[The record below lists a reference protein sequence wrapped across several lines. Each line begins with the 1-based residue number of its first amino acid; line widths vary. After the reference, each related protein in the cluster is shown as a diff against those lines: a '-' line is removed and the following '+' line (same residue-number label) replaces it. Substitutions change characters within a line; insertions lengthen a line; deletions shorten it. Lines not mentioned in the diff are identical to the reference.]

1 MPSLFVA
8 SAARP
13 RITSLN
19 VSRSSEEFQHEA
31 CLHKGSHILRQ
42 GPKVLL
48 LAPLE
53 PDEDSGF
60 VEMTVPAGDFIEH
73 AAGKAERPIRE
84 AGARL
89 LELLMEHPKI
99 ALLLQSALAERQTTS
114 IEFMINQFAQDIPWE
129 ILWERQ
135 SRFLGMHADRP
146 TFRSIQVAPPA
157 TLAPREPDGIVR
169 IAAVLAAADLP
180 PDAHWDAIYRA
191 VRGAGCDY
199 RILALISSDHLMEQI
214 RAAGDP
220 WVQACYVPGTAW
232 ELMAT
237 IGSAKPQLLYM
248 FCHGVPGVDDCLEIE
263 TRVQAKGGVGS
274 SVYRKADQFLPLREQ
289 MLIAVLN
296 SCCGAAPTADMDSPA
311 YALVSGGVP
320 AAVGMREKISGQ
332 AADAFCQ
339 AFFEAVSR
347 CLGKTG
353 LLPDGFASA
362 WGRVMNELR
371 LGLCMTLH
379 DRKLAAD
386 LRRSG
391 RSRCSTRG
399 QIPPPLRPP
408 LRSVATARPDQHA
421 AFVEHRSELGSSSTS
436 GTEC

>member
-1 MPSLFVA
+1 
-8 SAARP
+8 
-13 RITSLN
+13 
-19 VSRSSEEFQHEA
+19 
-31 CLHKGSHILRQ
+31 
-42 GPKVLL
+42 
-48 LAPLE
+48 
-53 PDEDSGF
+53 
-60 VEMTVPAGDFIEH
+60 MT
-73 AAGKAERPIRE
+73 
-84 AGARL
+84 
-89 LELLMEHPKI
+89 
-99 ALLLQSALAERQTTS
+99 T
-114 IEFMINQFAQDIPWE
+114 
-129 ILWERQ
+129 
-135 SRFLGMHADRP
+135 
-146 TFRSIQVAPPA
+146 
-157 TLAPREPDGIVR
+157 
-169 IAAVLAAADLP
+169 
-180 PDAHWDAIYRA
+180 
-191 VRGAGCDY
+191 

-274 SVYRKADQFLPLREQ
+274 SVYLSADQFLPLREQ

-296 SCCGAAPTADMDSPA
+296 SCCGAAPTADMDSLA

-362 WGRVMNELR
+362 WGRVMNESR

-386 LRRSG
+386 LRKEWTLPVLY
-391 RSRCSTRG
+391 TRPD
-399 QIPPPLRPP
+399 PPPLRPP

-421 AFVEHRSELGSSSTS
+421 AFVEHRSELEESSTS